1 MINMNYKTLKDDYEK
16 LIHIMNKHNNE
27 KLINTQNETFLAPTT
42 LIPLI
47 HHVEKNNKQIKASN
61 KTHDYI
67 LRVLEQKNTNS
78 TTFLN
83 DTNKCL
89 MNLPLTEKNRKR
101 EESNLNFIK
110 KINNIYGGQWFQTYI
125 VEELTNNIY
134 EHAYN
139 ENIDV
144 GINYA
149 QVYPQLNMMDLCIY
163 DAGKSIPGSYTEHG
177 TYYEDDCHAIE
188 LALSHNSTAKDSI
201 PDDPIHQR
209 GNGIRS
215 VIKKVITENGG
226 EVLLASRNGY
236 LYINSRGEYEYN
248 LGGVITGTL
257 ITLRLKPNRVP
268 QIMNQSEL
276 QFSNPY
282 VYKK

>member
-1 MINMNYKTLKDDYEK
+1 MWKRIINKSK
-16 LIHIMNKHNNE
+16 
-27 KLINTQNETFLAPTT
+27 P
-42 LIPLI
+42 
-47 HHVEKNNKQIKASN
+47 SN

-89 MNLPLTEKNRKR
+89 MNSPLTEKNRKR

-139 ENIDV
+139 ENIDI

-163 DAGKSIPGSYTEHG
+163 DAGRVF
-177 TYYEDDCHAIE
+177 
-188 LALSHNSTAKDSI
+188 L
-201 PDDPIHQR
+201 
-209 GNGIRS
+209 
-215 VIKKVITENGG
+215 
-226 EVLLASRNGY
+226 EVTRNMVHTMKM
-236 LYINSRGEYEYN
+236 I
-248 LGGVITGTL
+248 V
-257 ITLRLKPNRVP
+257 
-268 QIMNQSEL
+268 MQS
-276 QFSNPY
+276 N
-282 VYKK
+282 